1 MPSSNGA
8 LNTDTGAMLEGTRQ
22 LANIHMDLMASLQR
36 YQTMNQ
42 NLTSSGFQGDA
53 AIQSMTTTEDIRR
66 TGTQVTQRFE
76 TVINTIKTSAA
87 HYDSTNQQ
95 NRNVIG
101 QVTGA

>member
-8 LNTDTGAMLEGTRQ
+8 LNTDTGVMLEGARQ
-22 LANIHMDLMASLQR
+22 LGNIHLDLMASLQR

-53 AIQSMTTTEDIRR
+53 AIQSMATTEDIRR
-66 TGTQVTQRFE
+66 TGTQVTTRFE

-87 HYDSTNQQ
+87 QYDSTNQQ
-95 NRNVIG
+95 NRNTIG